1 MKHVI
6 TESVENQ
13 LVNLI
18 IQYAEEN
25 RLTASN
31 ISEAVKKAGEYMRD
45 NAVLEK
51 GQVVASNAKK
61 DEKNEDKP
69 QLTEKDLHCI
79 ARQLQSAWR
88 APEQETISTYRMF
101 YGCWYCKYSHECK
114 TPITHYFKTALY
126 KLEKLTGVNVFP
138 PNGNLA
144 KTFLPASIFIRH
156 PEELRHLK
164 EHHPNE
170 YASLQEYLNELIS
183 HSKESAGSQQ
193 DNSFHN
199 V

>member
-6 TESVENQ
+6 TESVEKQ

-18 IQYAEEN
+18 IQYAQEN
-25 RLTASN
+25 QLTASN
-31 ISEAVKKAGEYMRD
+31 ISEAVKKAKEYMQD

-51 GQVVASNAKK
+51 GQVVASNDKK
-61 DEKNEDKP
+61 NEKQEDKP

-88 APEQETISTYRMF
+88 APEQENISTYRMF

-114 TPITHYFKTALY
+114 TPMAHYFKTVLY

-138 PNGNLA
+138 ATENLA
-144 KTFLPASIFIRH
+144 KTFLPASIFIKY
-156 PEELRHLK
+156 PDELRHLK
-164 EHHPNE
+164 EYHPDE
-170 YASLQEYLNELIS
+170 YVSLQECLNDLIS
-183 HSKESAGSQQ
+183 HPKEAAGL
-193 DNSFHN
+193 
-199 V
+199 